1 MVYVP
6 GPPQSGL
13 GDRKSEAL
21 VAIRGV
27 AIYAGAACLTSVVRA
42 DVGAER
48 RDLNALLA
56 EQAYALSVCGFGGAV
71 PVLDRAGAHADRIT
85 DVQQRLV
92 LPKEVDAADIQDCQG
107 KHAWTADDAA
117 VRDVLAREMRVGF
130 EKQGSSST
138 LRGDEVLGSSM
149 NEGAAM

>member
-21 VAIRGV
+21 VAIRGI

-48 RDLNALLA
+48 RDPNALLA
-56 EQAYALSVCGFGGAV
+56 KQTHALPVCRVSGAV
-71 PVLDRAGAHADRIT
+71 PMLGRAGAHAGRGT
-85 DVQQRLV
+85 DVQ
-92 LPKEVDAADIQDCQG
+92 
-107 KHAWTADDAA
+107 
-117 VRDVLAREMRVGF
+117 
-130 EKQGSSST
+130 
-138 LRGDEVLGSSM
+138 
-149 NEGAAM
+149 

>member
-27 AIYAGAACLTSVVRA
+27 AIYAGATCLTSVVRA

-48 RDLNALLA
+48 RDLN
-56 EQAYALSVCGFGGAV
+56 S
-71 PVLDRAGAHADRIT
+71 
-85 DVQQRLV
+85 
-92 LPKEVDAADIQDCQG
+92 LPA
-107 KHAWTADDAA
+107 
-117 VRDVLAREMRVGF
+117 
-130 EKQGSSST
+130 
-138 LRGDEVLGSSM
+138 
-149 NEGAAM
+149 